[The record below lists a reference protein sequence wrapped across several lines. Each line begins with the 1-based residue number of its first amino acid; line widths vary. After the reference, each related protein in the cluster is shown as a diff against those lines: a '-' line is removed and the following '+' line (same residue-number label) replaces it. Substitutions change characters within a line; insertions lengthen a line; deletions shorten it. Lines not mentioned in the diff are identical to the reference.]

1 MTQITVEEIKMMAE
15 DLFGGEA
22 SCSHKVDKN
31 GGEIV
36 VVQSFDK
43 IDGVYEEMHFARF
56 DSLVDAYSYYER
68 HLNAR
73 NDKNRVGKG
82 GNFKIS
88 MDTDGTYFLDGYEN
102 SPVADVLDK
111 PKLDIDVNMPAVKE
125 DSRVDILGYR
135 PRRDFTNENGKVY
148 VEFKVSVPFD
158 LIPVDKS
165 DEVISDFKRGLLE
178 DFKTKSLISD
188 SFDHIFGKIK
198 GKFFSSNSKVKT
210 NPGTNM
216 TIFEVFFGSKKINR
230 L

>member
-1 MTQITVEEIKMMAE
+1 MTQITVEEIAMMAE

-22 SCSHKVDKN
+22 SCSHKIDKN
-31 GGEIV
+31 GVELV

-43 IDGVYEEMHFARF
+43 IDGSYEEIHFARF
-56 DSLVDAYSYYER
+56 DSLIDAYKYYER

-102 SPVADVLDK
+102 SPAADVLDK
-111 PKLDIDVNMPAVKE
+111 PELDYDMNMPVVKE
-125 DSRVDILGYR
+125 DSRVDVVGYR
-135 PRRDFTNENGKVY
+135 PRHDFTNENGKVY
-148 VEFKVSVPFD
+148 IEFKVSIPFD
-158 LIPVDKS
+158 LIPIYKS
-165 DEVISDFKRGLLE
+165 DEVISDFKSGKLE
-178 DFKTKSLISD
+178 DFCSKSFMGE
-188 SFDHIFGKIK
+188 SFNYIFKKIQ
-198 GKFFSSNSKVKT
+198 GKFFASNSAIKT
-210 NPGTNM
+210 EPGTKM